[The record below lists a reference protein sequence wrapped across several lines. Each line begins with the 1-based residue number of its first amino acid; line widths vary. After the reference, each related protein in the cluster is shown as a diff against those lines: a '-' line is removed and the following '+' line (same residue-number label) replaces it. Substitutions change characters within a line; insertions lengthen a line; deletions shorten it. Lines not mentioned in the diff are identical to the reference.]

1 MLVLCLFIEACNCS
15 GGPNA
20 QSGGIHRKESPT
32 VYSDLADRIDTPL
45 YGKSEHY
52 QMTEGVSSNQQR
64 ISARMTGCDD
74 WRAAASATG
83 FGDNER

>member
-1 MLVLCLFIEACNCS
+1 MLVLNLFTEACNCS

-45 YGKSEHY
+45 YG
-52 QMTEGVSSNQQR
+52 SSRCLFQPAVHIR
-64 ISARMTGCDD
+64 ADD
-74 WRAAASATG
+74 WLR
-83 FGDNER
+83 